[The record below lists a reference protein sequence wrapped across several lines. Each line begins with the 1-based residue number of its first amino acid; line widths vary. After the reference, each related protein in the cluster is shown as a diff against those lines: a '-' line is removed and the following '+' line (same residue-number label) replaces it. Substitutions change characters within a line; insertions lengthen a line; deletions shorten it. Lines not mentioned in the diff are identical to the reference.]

1 MATQVIL
8 AIVQKTRTIL
18 LKEYEQFKIVFEL
31 DNSLSKYGKHDH
43 VIPLIK
49 GKEP

>member
-1 MATQVIL
+1 MVTQVIL
-8 AIVQKTRTIL
+8 AIVQQIRTIL
-18 LKEYEQFKIVFEL
+18 PKEYEQFKIVFEP
-31 DNSLSKYGKHDH
+31 DNLLPKYGKHNH

>member
-1 MATQVIL
+1 MQVIGK
-8 AIVQKTRTIL
+8 IVQQQGTIL
-18 LKEYEQFKIVFEL
+18 PKEYESFKIVFEPNDL
-31 DNSLSKYGKHDH
+31 LLKHRKHNH

>member
-1 MATQVIL
+1 MV
-8 AIVQKTRTIL
+8 IVQQTRTIL
-18 LKEYEQFKIVFEL
+18 PKEYEQFKIIFEL
-31 DNSLSKYGKHDH
+31 DNLLPRHKKHNH